1 MKRLLIGLIVALCMV
16 NLFSKGKLENK
27 NQGDNPKLV
36 LRYAENQ
43 PYDYPTTKAANKFAE
58 LVKERT
64 NGEIVIEV
72 FYDAALGDEKS
83 VIEQMQFGAIDFTR
97 VSLSS
102 LAEFNRMLNILQLPY
117 LYRDSKHMWTVLNGT
132 IGDLFLNCV
141 SENDLIGLSWFD
153 AGARNFYNSVRPI
166 RNLSDLQGLN
176 IRVQESQQ
184 MMDMVSA
191 LGANPIPMSYGDVYS
206 GLLTGTIDGA
216 ENNWPSYE
224 STSHY
229 EVAKYYVVDEHTRV
243 PEMQMISAH
252 LWNKLS
258 IKDKLVI
265 KQAAKESAEYE
276 RFLWAEKEHES
287 KEQVIKRGTVVTS
300 LSIEEKMKFKKAM
313 DPLYLKYSK
322 GYESMIEDI
331 QKSL

>member
-102 LAEFNRMLNILQLPY
+102 LAEFNKMLNILQLPY

-166 RNLSDLQGLN
+166 RNISDLQGLN

-287 KEQVIKRGTVVTS
+287 MEQVIKRGTVVTS

-322 GYESMIEDI
+322 GYESIIEDI

>member
-102 LAEFNRMLNILQLPY
+102 LAEFNKMLNILQLPY

-166 RNLSDLQGLN
+166 RNISDLQGLN

-191 LGANPIPMSYGDVYS
+191 LGANPMPMSYGDVYS

-258 IKDKLVI
+258 IKNKLVI

-287 KEQVIKRGTVVTS
+287 MEQVIKRGTVVTS

>member
-102 LAEFNRMLNILQLPY
+102 LAEFNKMLNILQLPY

-166 RNLSDLQGLN
+166 RNISDLQGLN

-191 LGANPIPMSYGDVYS
+191 LGANPMPMSYGDVYS

-258 IKDKLVI
+258 IKNKLVI

-276 RFLWAEKEHES
+276 RLLWAEKEHES
-287 KEQVIKRGTVVTS
+287 MEQVIKSGTVVTN

-313 DPLYLKYSK
+313 DPLYLKYCK
-322 GYESMIEDI
+322 GYESIIEDI